1 MVNLVQEWSH
11 NLLDGLFGELG
22 GVLLSQLITL
32 TPALRVFL
40 FVYTGALAPR
50 LGRRAPCSFEFGR

>member
-1 MVNLVQEWSH
+1 
-11 NLLDGLFGELG
+11 LFGELG
-22 GVLLSQLITL
+22 GVLLSQIITL